1 MHYQKPT
8 RRHKNAQEGAV
19 AIEFALIFPVLFAVA
34 YSIIAYGMA
43 FTLIQSFTYAAED
56 ALRASLAAEC
66 AESICTEAELAAEV
80 AIQVTGSLNW
90 LSTSIV
96 NTAVSGANFF
106 TCDVDRICTV
116 ELRAPPILSGLTL
129 PIIGN
134 VPPMPAELVGRA
146 SLLM

>member
-1 MHYQKPT
+1 MRYRQSNSQLQSPQK
-8 RRHKNAQEGAV
+8 GAV
-19 AIEFALIFPVLFAVA
+19 AIEFAIIFPVLFAVA

-80 AIQVTGSLNW
+80 TIQVTGSLNW

-96 NTAVSGANFF
+96 NTAVSGDNFF
-106 TCDVDRICTV
+106 ACDVDRICTV
-116 ELRAPPILSGLTL
+116 ELRAPPILGGLTL

-134 VPPMPAELVGRA
+134 VPPMPAEVVGRA